1 MHFEDRG
8 TVQSISILLEVH
20 CSKAIVAALTL
31 LIFSAGNS
39 LADGN
44 KLPQSSC
51 EGPTNQSHPYGTF
64 TFYTNSR
71 VETINLGRYKYQVIS
86 CVADDDPVNPMRV
99 KWLTPGPDG
108 FIPPHEKLELVPR
121 MSEVG
126 LDPVVGAKSD
136 ALIKQLDG
144 CILYGDRGDTT
155 SATFFGISG
164 DTSRVAKEAQV
175 GCRSAAGGTSPSSWS
190 SDILDILHA
199 VRNFFPSD
207 AKRPNETMLELKGN
221 IGVKRVDN
229 SRYVSEFTYTLLPFN
244 NSKGEAD
251 KIQLQ
256 PLFDGSTESLLPAFE
271 KENGKTVQLS
281 EKGNVNFRI
290 DDLANPSLAY
300 ARYGFMNAQGEFLG
314 SITLPVFIDNK

>member
-1 MHFEDRG
+1 MHFADRG
-8 TVQSISILLEVH
+8 TVQFTSILGEVH
-20 CSKAIVAALTL
+20 CSKAIVAALAL

-44 KLPQSSC
+44 KSAQSSC

-108 FIPPHEKLELVPR
+108 FIPPHEKLESVPR

-126 LDPVVGAKSD
+126 LDPVVGTKSD

-175 GCRSAAGGTSPSSWS
+175 GCRSAGPGSWASRHRGCHKGHGKPIKNRADGGSRFLRYGRDPCSG
-190 SDILDILHA
+190 LLHFDDLRA
-199 VRNFFPSD
+199 ANGI
-207 AKRPNETMLELKGN
+207 AKTDRRWIRGGGMRRRPNHRHGMDK
-221 IGVKRVDN
+221 D
-229 SRYVSEFTYTLLPFN
+229 
-244 NSKGEAD
+244 EATR
-251 KIQLQ
+251 KATTI
-256 PLFDGSTESLLPAFE
+256 
-271 KENGKTVQLS
+271 
-281 EKGNVNFRI
+281 
-290 DDLANPSLAY
+290 
-300 ARYGFMNAQGEFLG
+300 
-314 SITLPVFIDNK
+314 